1 MSCKTECYLASAF
14 IGSSILMM
22 ISKGSSSKFNKL
34 YSLLNDEQKNALKK
48 IRKERLLIYGKASLI
63 AFIFSLIF
71 IRFENIFFNISSNYN
86 KSCIS
91 TLIYFGLQYL
101 IYSIHHKSDWML
113 NHLKTPEQSKAW
125 LDIYIHMK
133 NKWHLGL
140 ILGLIGYYLLSVVI
154 FKKKYIIM
162 V

>member
-71 IRFENIFFNISSNYN
+71 IRFENI
-86 KSCIS
+86 
-91 TLIYFGLQYL
+91 
-101 IYSIHHKSDWML
+101 L
-113 NHLKTPEQSKAW
+113 NTITNS
-125 LDIYIHMK
+125 
-133 NKWHLGL
+133 
-140 ILGLIGYYLLSVVI
+140 
-154 FKKKYIIM
+154 
-162 V
+162 